1 MRKVISDKSVKVSKC
16 QSVKVSKRQGVK
28 AAGRKKMREAAAEAK
43 MPAPGCHFARR
54 LKVQDNIN
62 TDYVISGR
70 YKFRIQDPK
79 ELSKH
84 IFEDI
89 DPEFAARVQKGDVLV
104 AGENFGCG
112 SSREQAPQSL
122 KSAGFYAVAAKSFAR
137 IFYRNAFNIGLML
150 LECDTGFIDDGDTIE
165 LDIEKGKLKDI
176 SKGLAFDIKPIP
188 FVMKKLLEDG
198 GVIEHFKKHGGF
210 SFNE

>member
-1 MRKVISDKSVKVSKC
+1 MKKVIKSQSHKVTKS
-16 QSVKVSKRQGVK
+16 QNHKVT
-28 AAGRKKMREAAAEAK
+28 RKKIDAEGPEA
-43 MPAPGCHFARR
+43 PVPGQHLARR

-79 ELSKH
+79 ELCKH

-89 DPEFAARVQKGDVLV
+89 DPEFAARVKKGDVLV

-122 KSAGFYAVAAKSFAR
+122 KTAGFYAVAAKSFAR

-150 LECDTGFIDDGDTIE
+150 IECNTGFIDDGDTVE
-165 LDIEKGKLKDI
+165 LDMEKGKIKDV
-176 SKGLAFDIKPIP
+176 SKGLVFDIKPIP
-188 FVMKKLLEDG
+188 AVMKKLLNDG
-198 GVIEHFKKHGGF
+198 GVVVSFEKKGGF
-210 SFNE
+210 SFNESR

>member
-1 MRKVISDKSVKVSKC
+1 MKKKTKKKFIKVKGPPRRGTGGAGGKKG
-16 QSVKVSKRQGVK
+16 KRLI
-28 AAGRKKMREAAAEAK
+28 AAQEAK
-43 MPAPGCHFARR
+43 PPALAQHFARR

-89 DPEFAARVQKGDVLV
+89 DPEFAARVKKGDILV

-112 SSREQAPQSL
+112 SSREQAPQAL
-122 KSAGFYAVAAKSFAR
+122 KTAGFHAVVAKSFAR
-137 IFYRNAFNIGLML
+137 IFYRNAFNLGMML
-150 LECDTGFIDDGDTIE
+150 IESDTSFIDDGDTVE
-165 LDIEKGKLKDI
+165 LDIDRGRLEDV
-176 SKGLAFDIKPIP
+176 SKGLSFEIKPIP
-188 FVMKKLLEDG
+188 GVMRKLLEDG
-198 GVIEHFKKHGGF
+198 GVIEHFKKYGGF
-210 SFNE
+210 KFDE

>member
-1 MRKVISDKSVKVSKC
+1 MKRKHRKTK
-16 QSVKVSKRQGVK
+16 KRIIAEEV
-28 AAGRKKMREAAAEAK
+28 REPVLTK
-43 MPAPGCHFARR
+43 HFARR

-89 DPEFAARVQKGDVLV
+89 DPDFAARVKKDDILV

-112 SSREQAPQSL
+112 SSREQAPQAL
-122 KSAGFYAVAAKSFAR
+122 KTAGFHAVAAKSFAR
-137 IFYRNAFNIGLML
+137 IFYRNAFNIGLL
-150 LECDTGFIDDGDTIE
+150 LVECNTSFIDDGDTLE
-165 LDIEKGKLKDI
+165 LDIDKGKLKDV
-176 SKGLAFDIKPIP
+176 SKGLSFDIKPIP
-188 FVMKKLLEDG
+188 QVMKKLLEGG
-198 GVIEHFKKHGGF
+198 GVIDHFKKYGGF
-210 SFNE
+210 QFTPTLP

>member
-1 MRKVISDKSVKVSKC
+1 MK
-16 QSVKVSKRQGVK
+16 K
-28 AAGRKKMREAAAEAK
+28 AARSSGHPSTSLRAGKVKSKKKKLKIVADVKR
-43 MPAPGCHFARR
+43 PVLTRHFARR

-79 ELSKH
+79 ELCKH
-84 IFEDI
+84 IFEDV
-89 DPEFAARVQKGDVLV
+89 DPEFAARVKTGDMLV

-122 KSAGFYAVAAKSFAR
+122 KTAGFYAVAAKSFAR

-150 LECDTGFIDDGDTIE
+150 IECDTGFIDDGDTME
-165 LDIEKGKLKDI
+165 LDIEKGKLKDV
-176 SKGLAFDIKPIP
+176 SKGLVFDTKPIP
-188 FVMKKLLEDG
+188 SVMKKLLEDG
-198 GVIEHFKKHGGF
+198 GVIEHFRKYGGF
-210 SFNE
+210 KFTPELT